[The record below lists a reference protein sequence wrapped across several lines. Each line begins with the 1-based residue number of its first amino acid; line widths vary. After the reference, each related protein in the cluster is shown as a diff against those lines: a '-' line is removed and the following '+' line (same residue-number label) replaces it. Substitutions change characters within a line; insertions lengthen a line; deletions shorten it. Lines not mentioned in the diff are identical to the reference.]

1 MTVNF
6 SSIDDFSQSINI
18 YECQESETYACELS
32 KIENFN
38 IIENNLKKVFQIS
51 YIPKSKNPEKP
62 YLLFQF
68 KPTYDFYFIEILG
81 TLKNRSNSDS
91 NSGSKSI
98 CAILGIIFGSII
110 IVVVIIIILYIF
122 CFKKKDKM
130 DMNDQTDSNEPL
142 YPSNEK

>member
-6 SSIDDFSQSINI
+6 SSIDGFSQSINI
-18 YECQESETYACELS
+18 YECQERETYACELS
-32 KIENFN
+32 KSENFN
-38 IIENNLKKVFQIS
+38 IIENNIKKIFQIS
-51 YIPKSKNPEKP
+51 YIPKTKNPEKP

-81 TLKNRSNSDS
+81 TLKNRSNS
-91 NSGSKSI
+91 GSMSI
-98 CAILGIIFGSII
+98 GAILGIIFGSII

-130 DMNDQTDSNEPL
+130 DMNEQTDSNEPL